1 MEWLCMMA
9 AHVLLGSLWPGST
22 IDLHRV
28 RHRKLGKTAN
38 SVWRQRGAVDLGP
51 TTARTGLIGMAS
63 TNYAGFQN
71 KDACHETAG

>member
-38 SVWRQRGAVDLGP
+38 SVWRQRGAVGLGP
-51 TTARTGLIGMAS
+51 TTARTGADRHGL
-63 TNYAGFQN
+63 N
-71 KDACHETAG
+71 KLCRVSEQGCLP